1 MPTVPTASPDA
12 RRLRAALRSYAAG
25 DAFGVGYEF
34 LDHPVDVDVTRLRR
48 RADDEDWP
56 VGAVSDDTVLTLWSI
71 AALQGNDPVA
81 ARAEFLH
88 TLSANVDR
96 VRGLGP
102 TTRAA
107 LGLEV
112 SAADAP
118 LVGRTNGA
126 LMRTALVGLA
136 YRPRAAHA
144 RRSMVR
150 QLASATHGHPRA
162 IEAAQLGAALACA
175 LFERPEADVAELI
188 ESEWTQLVDA
198 DPDTLSTVLEWQPS
212 EGGVS
217 LDPLDTLGAV
227 VHVTGG
233 APSVA
238 DAYRAACELGGDT
251 DTVAALAGAFVSM
264 RDDDAR
270 GPDDLPWAA
279 EVGWDEIADLDACV
293 DILASLRGES

>member
-1 MPTVPTASPDA
+1 MPAAPDVA
-12 RRLRAALRSYAAG
+12 DDALRLRAALRSYAAG

-48 RADDEDWP
+48 REDDEEWP
-56 VGAVSDDTVLTLWSI
+56 LGAVSDDTVLTLWSI
-71 AALQGNDPVA
+71 AALRGNDPVA

-112 SAADAP
+112 AAADAA
-118 LVGRTNGA
+118 LVGHTNGA

-144 RRSMVR
+144 RRSMVG

-162 IEAAQLGAALACA
+162 IEAAQLGAALASA
-175 LFERPEADVAELI
+175 LFDHPAADLADLI

-198 DPDTLSTVLEWQPS
+198 DPDSISRVLEWQPS

-227 VHVTGG
+227 VHV
-233 APSVA
+233 ASSVSSVGE
-238 DAYRAACELGGDT
+238 AYRAACELGGDT
-251 DTVAALAGAFVSM
+251 DTVAALAGALVSM
-264 RDDDAR
+264 RDDQAR

-279 EVGWDEIADLDACV
+279 EVGWAEIADLDACV